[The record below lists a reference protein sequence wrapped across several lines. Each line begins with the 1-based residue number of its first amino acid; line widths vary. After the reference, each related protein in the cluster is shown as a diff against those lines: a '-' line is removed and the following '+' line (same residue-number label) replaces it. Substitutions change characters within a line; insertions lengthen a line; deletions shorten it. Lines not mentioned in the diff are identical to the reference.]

1 MLQGGVHT
9 CLGSKPIPSFS
20 KQAVLP
26 PPRPKIG
33 GHLTILKE
41 AASLWSGLRRRITCA
56 ICAMFSDFDADP
68 LLIHPSLNHG
78 MGIVAAAQILKEKSV
93 SLDPSQTCEKNY
105 FVYVWYY
112 IHI

>member
-1 MLQGGVHT
+1 M
-9 CLGSKPIPSFS
+9 
-20 KQAVLP
+20 LP

-93 SLDPSQTCEKNY
+93 ALDPSQTCEKY
-105 FVYVWYY
+105 FCVGNLRSAQPINHDSDFMEDSKNVSF
-112 IHI
+112 

>member
-93 SLDPSQTCEKNY
+93 ALDPSQTISD
-105 FVYVWYY
+105 FIWT
-112 IHI
+112 

>member
-1 MLQGGVHT
+1 M
-9 CLGSKPIPSFS
+9 
-20 KQAVLP
+20 LP

-93 SLDPSQTCEKNY
+93 ALDPSQTCEKY
-105 FVYVWYY
+105 FLFRRKTLKMSSFKKNIGNFRYDQKQTV
-112 IHI
+112 